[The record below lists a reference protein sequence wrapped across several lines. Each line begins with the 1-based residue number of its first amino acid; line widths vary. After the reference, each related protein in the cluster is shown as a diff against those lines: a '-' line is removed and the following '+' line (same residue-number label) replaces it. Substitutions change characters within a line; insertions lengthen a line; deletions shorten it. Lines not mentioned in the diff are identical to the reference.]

1 MEIIVDVDGGYG
13 TGSESSTGALFYSVP
28 PARICDTRSG
38 TGTRCSG
45 KSLGPGVTE
54 IVQVA
59 GVTPIP
65 AFAGAQPVAIVAN
78 LTGVAG
84 TQSTYLE
91 VYASDAHKPV
101 ASDLNPVAKDVIAN
115 LTMVG
120 VAQTAGATQGEVSLY
135 NGLGTINAILDVD
148 GWYQ

>member
-1 MEIIVDVDGGYG
+1 MEIIIDVDGWYG

-45 KSLGPGVTE
+45 KPLGPGATE

-91 VYASDAHKPV
+91 LYASDAHKPV

-115 LTMVG
+115 LAMVG
-120 VAQTAGATQGEVSLY
+120 VAQTAGATQGDVNLY